1 MVVCGKQAFITD
13 SRRTVFILPDF
24 SRIRKIKQRKYKI
37 EYGVTRK
44 GECMSKGH
52 DVKKD
57 VRKKAQRTL
66 KEKRLAKK
74 AKREGHYA

>member
-1 MVVCGKQAFITD
+1 LSCLISPESVKLSGRSNC
-13 SRRTVFILPDF
+13 
-24 SRIRKIKQRKYKI
+24 KI

-44 GECMSKGH
+44 GYYMSKSH

-57 VRKKAQRTL
+57 VRKKPQRTL

-74 AKREGHYA
+74 AKREDHYA